1 MYVGGANSAPDSFR
15 PRRLASVMSS
25 THARQ
30 TGTVHLLSKP
40 NAERMASTPPATDTA
55 TVRM

>member
-1 MYVGGANSAPDSFR
+1 MVIT
-15 PRRLASVMSS
+15 S
-25 THARQ
+25 THRRQ
-30 TGTVHLLSKP
+30 MGTVHLVSKP